1 MLNNCEDSGDG
12 REAAVSTDLLLPI
25 HVTNNLPIYFQELS
39 SFDLDLLQN
48 RVRISLYGLVVL
60 DQFFI
65 YGVGCFI
72 SQCTELI
79 TATSVIVFEI
89 MFFFLIADLVS
100 SDHVHYDNVTILQL
114 IVRTIDDC
122 ESGFC
127 TVL

>member
-89 MFFFLIADLVS
+89 MFFFLLQTLSVATMYI
-100 SDHVHYDNVTILQL
+100 TIMLQFY
-114 IVRTIDDC
+114 
-122 ESGFC
+122 S
-127 TVL
+127 